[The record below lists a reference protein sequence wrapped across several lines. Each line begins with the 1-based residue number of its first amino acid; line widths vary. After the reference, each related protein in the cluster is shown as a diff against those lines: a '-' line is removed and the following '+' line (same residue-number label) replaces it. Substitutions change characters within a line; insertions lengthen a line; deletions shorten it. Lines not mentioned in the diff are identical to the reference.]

1 MLLFL
6 SLRRGKSPME
16 YKIYQALSIV
26 EPHGQNI
33 AQGRKRLEVRSWKPA
48 KLPLYNLV
56 IVENKNLLLKEND
69 EEDGYVVALV
79 DVHAIHLWQRDEV
92 EAACAN
98 NWAEGYYA
106 WELTNIR
113 KINLNI
119 KASTKRKLYPV
130 ELPHLI
136 EYLD

>member
-1 MLLFL
+1 
-6 SLRRGKSPME
+6 ME

-26 EPHGQNI
+26 EPHGKNI
-33 AQGRKRLEVRSWKPA
+33 AQGRKRLEVRSWKPE
-48 KLPLYNLV
+48 KLPLYDLV
-56 IVENKNLLLKEND
+56 IVENKNLLLQEGD
-69 EEDGYVVALV
+69 EEEGSVVALA
-79 DVHAIHLWQRDEV
+79 DVHAIHMWQTDEV

-119 KASTKRKLYPV
+119 KTSAKRKLYPV
-130 ELPHLI
+130 VLPHLI